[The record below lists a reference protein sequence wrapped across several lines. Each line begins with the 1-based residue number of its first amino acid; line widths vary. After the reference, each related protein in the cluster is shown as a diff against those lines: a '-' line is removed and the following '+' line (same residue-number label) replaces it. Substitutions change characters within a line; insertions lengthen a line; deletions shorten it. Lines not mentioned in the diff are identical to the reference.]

1 MVVRRIGAWI
11 LQQGESLPVST
22 KNGATGTGTEG
33 HSGVFIHIC
42 IMVICYSFWL
52 SSLCASLF
60 LGAFPHFK
68 AEPLL
73 LYTVEDARY
82 LLSGFPGD
90 QGAGRDHLDSILVTA
105 PAMTMGSGPNCGNA
119 LYWAPARCLNLALG
133 HQ

>member
-1 MVVRRIGAWI
+1 MVRGIGAWI
-11 LQQGESLPVST
+11 LQQGESFPVST

-52 SSLCASLF
+52 SSLCTSLF

-90 QGAGRDHLDSILVTA
+90 RVQEETIWTPS
-105 PAMTMGSGPNCGNA
+105 
-119 LYWAPARCLNLALG
+119 W
-133 HQ
+133 